1 MKQPEKFTF
10 RFYFQV
16 ITKLLREPRK
26 FYGKLPVD
34 IGLKRSL
41 GVLLVSS
48 VIFSGASLVSRMPPN
63 PMLWG
68 GVFFINAL
76 GMAVIAA
83 GIGFMVMIMTM
94 GKQVTFTRF
103 FSIYALS
110 AGITLLASWIPFFI
124 WITEPWKWWLIGT
137 GMTRGFGFRRT
148 QAGLIIG
155 VSIGCI
161 VLFFWSVLPLVSL
174 KGV

>member
-1 MKQPEKFTF
+1 MKQPENFTF

-16 ITKLLREPRK
+16 ITKLLGAPRK
-26 FYGKLPVD
+26 FFDELPVD

-48 VIFSGASLVSRMPPN
+48 VIFSGASLVSRMPPK

-83 GIGFMVMIMTM
+83 GIGFMVMIMIM
-94 GKQVTFTRF
+94 GKRVTFTRF
-103 FSIYALS
+103 FSLYALS
-110 AGITLLASWIPFFI
+110 AGVTLLASWVPYFL

-155 VSIGCI
+155 VSIGCM
-161 VLFFWSVLPLVSL
+161 VLFFWSVLPLVSQ